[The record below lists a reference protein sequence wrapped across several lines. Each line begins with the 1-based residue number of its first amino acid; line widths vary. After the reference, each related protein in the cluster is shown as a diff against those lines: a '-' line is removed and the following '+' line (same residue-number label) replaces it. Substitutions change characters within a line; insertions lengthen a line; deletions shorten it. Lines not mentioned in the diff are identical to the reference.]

1 MCIMIKNLKQLQNK
15 VFEIM
20 SFSLFTELNTFIY
33 MINIFFLG
41 DILKTVLKK

>member
-20 SFSLFTELNTFIY
+20 SFSLFTELNTCIY
-33 MINIFFLG
+33 VINIFFLD
-41 DILKTVLKK
+41 DILKMVLKK